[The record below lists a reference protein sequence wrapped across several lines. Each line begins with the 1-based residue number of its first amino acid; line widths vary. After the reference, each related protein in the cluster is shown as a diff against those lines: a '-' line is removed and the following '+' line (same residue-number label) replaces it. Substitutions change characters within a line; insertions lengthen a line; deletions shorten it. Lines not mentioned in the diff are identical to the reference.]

1 MEALKQ
7 FIEVDVFGE
16 CSEIECPG
24 KLQES
29 CVERVGNNYWFY
41 LAFENS
47 NCEDYIR
54 DDLWKILNS
63 NIVPV
68 VMGGGNYTRDA
79 PEKSVINVN
88 DFPSVKAL
96 ADYLIH
102 LTKYPV
108 SL

>member
-1 MEALKQ
+1 M
-7 FIEVDVFGE
+7 GH
-16 CSEIECPG
+16 
-24 KLQES
+24 
-29 CVERVGNNYWFY
+29 NYWFY

-47 NCEDYIR
+47 NCQDYIT
-54 DDLWKILNS
+54 DELWKILNL

-88 DFPSVKAL
+88 DFPSVKAM

-102 LTKYPV
+102 LTKNPV
-108 SL
+108 SLWLPNQLGRY

>member
-1 MEALKQ
+1 M
-7 FIEVDVFGE
+7 
-16 CSEIECPG
+16 
-24 KLQES
+24 
-29 CVERVGNNYWFY
+29 
-41 LAFENS
+41 AFENS
-47 NCEDYIR
+47 NCQDYIT

-88 DFPSVKAL
+88 DFPSVKTL